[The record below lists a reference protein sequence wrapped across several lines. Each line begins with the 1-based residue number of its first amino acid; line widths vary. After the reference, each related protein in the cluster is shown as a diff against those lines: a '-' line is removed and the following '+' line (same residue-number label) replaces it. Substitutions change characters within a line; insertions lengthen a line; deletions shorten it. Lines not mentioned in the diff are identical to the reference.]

1 MNRIIKIAIAAAVII
16 FVAAYLFT
24 YNTEGTK
31 QVVVVTKEIN
41 DTMEIT
47 SDMITVKALP
57 VSAVPGDVL
66 TDPNAVIG
74 KMTTVGRIPGDLIP
88 KSILAKPEDIA
99 VKDNEVLLTMNIPS
113 SDDVLTHINKKIL
126 LALYGDQKQPPIIVD
141 GVEIYQIKNTVSGSS
156 GQSQP
161 YAIIK
166 TDVETAKIIMPYIA
180 SGSYKILSNKGQSLP
195 SESAADQ
202 EPAGQ
207 NTTGAL
213 SAVNSIA
220 KISEYRDMISAKY
233 KELENAYAAQQK
245 TKNINSWKSWSETWQ
260 KDLNTKRN
268 SFETLK
274 YDSSVNPAFQQAK
287 AAADAVN
294 RLWAGYNAVIVN
306 NDKTVD
312 IAGAKAD
319 YQKYITAV
327 TNLIAE

>member
-1 MNRIIKIAIAAAVII
+1 MSRIIKLAIAAAVII

-31 QVVVVTKEIN
+31 QVVVVAKEIN
-41 DTMEIT
+41 DTTEIT

-57 VSAVPGDVL
+57 VSAVPGDAL
-66 TDPNAVIG
+66 TDPDAAIG
-74 KMTTVGRIPGDLIP
+74 KMITVGRMPGDLIP
-88 KSILAKPEDIA
+88 KSILAEPEDIA
-99 VKDNEVLLTMNIPS
+99 VKDNEVLLTMNIPP
-113 SDDVLTHINKKIL
+113 SDNVLTHINKKIL
-126 LALYGDQKQPPIIVD
+126 LALYGDQKQPPVIVD
-141 GVEIYQIKNTVSGSS
+141 GVEIYQIKNTVSDSS
-156 GQSQP
+156 GQSQS
-161 YAIIK
+161 YAIVK

-180 SGSYKILSNKGQSLP
+180 SGSYKILSNKGRALP
-195 SESAADQ
+195 SESVAGQ

-213 SAVNSIA
+213 SAGNSIT
-220 KISEYRDMISAKY
+220 KISEYRDMLSAKY

-260 KDLNTKRN
+260 KDLNAKRN

-274 YDSSVNPAFQQAK
+274 YDSSVNPAFQQVK

-312 IAGAKAD
+312 IAGTKAD
-319 YQKYITAV
+319 YQKYITAAA
-327 TNLIAE
+327 NLLTE